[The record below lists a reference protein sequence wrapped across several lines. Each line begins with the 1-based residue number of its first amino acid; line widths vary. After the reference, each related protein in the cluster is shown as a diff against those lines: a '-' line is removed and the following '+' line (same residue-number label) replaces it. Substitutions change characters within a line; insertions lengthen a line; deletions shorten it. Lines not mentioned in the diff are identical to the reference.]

1 MTSIHRNHTMKTH
14 QAVEERAKHTQINSE
29 GQMVSPN
36 GTGQVITD
44 DTKTHD
50 GHINGMEF
58 KYQKEFSEKNNL
70 SQEEHDNIFEKASF
84 YQKEPAD
91 ENFSHK
97 FEEKDHNEGMQ
108 NVTMAAFGEDRS
120 VGQNIFITQNE
131 DRSAGTIDYINP
143 ETGEVMNISEYTLPS
158 ELTMS
163 SHNEEDGVSYSPTAI
178 SEPDSSSNTQSW
190 FQASEDNDES
200 EEHLTDND
208 SDGYYDF
215 DSDSDSESL

>member
-1 MTSIHRNHTMKTH
+1 MTSIHRNHTLKTH
-14 QAVEERAKHTQINSE
+14 QAVEERSKHTQINSE

-70 SQEEHDNIFEKASF
+70 SQEEH
-84 YQKEPAD
+84 
-91 ENFSHK
+91 
-97 FEEKDHNEGMQ
+97 
-108 NVTMAAFGEDRS
+108 

-163 SHNEEDGVSYSPTAI
+163 SHNEEDEVSYAPTAI
-178 SEPDSSSNTQSW
+178 SKPDSSSNTQSW

>member
-1 MTSIHRNHTMKTH
+1 MTSIHRNHTLKTH

-44 DTKTHD
+44 DTKTH
-50 GHINGMEF
+50 
-58 KYQKEFSEKNNL
+58 
-70 SQEEHDNIFEKASF
+70 
-84 YQKEPAD
+84 
-91 ENFSHK
+91 
-97 FEEKDHNEGMQ
+97 
-108 NVTMAAFGEDRS
+108 
-120 VGQNIFITQNE
+120 
-131 DRSAGTIDYINP
+131 YINP
-143 ETGEVMNISEYTLPS
+143 KTGEVMNISEYTLPS

-163 SHNEEDGVSYSPTAI
+163 SHNEEDEVSYAPTAI
-178 SEPDSSSNTQSW
+178 SKPDSSSNTQSW

-215 DSDSDSESL
+215 DSDSDSETL